1 VVRRHAKADYIADV
15 HLTRMKVSNRE
26 SSIDPRSF
34 NTKLSI
40 TTDQS
45 HSEIVLNTSF
55 TTTINEN
62 GTPSPLLFHVMAAK
76 LAHVMYW
83 YANSHLEAHMT
94 RVRKALQHIG
104 VLSQNLPF
112 HLAFHSDLGK
122 GQPEWLSLQR
132 RQALFLLQI
141 CRIMLCLAAL
151 PYIIESKQDED
162 NIRTCGFG
170 AANRILDD
178 RQTDIPS
185 VFDKLWG
192 TTACVAAAGIYLT
205 LDLICFRHLKTP
217 EEVKYQTARIRFCIH
232 TLQHSHGGTHKLVGI
247 LEQLLKL
254 SQSWPTDQ
262 PPSKDCLV
270 QIMKLAR
277 SPNSTPH
284 FQETSTNLFASL
296 DSIKDS
302 MRSESVSAALAASQ
316 SFPYSGEE
324 RGLADLE
331 ADALPGGVAMDLD
344 FMEFVDVNENLPAF
358 SAEWDGNAFFDFF
371 PGQQLY

>member
-1 VVRRHAKADYIADV
+1 VVRYAKTAYIANV
-15 HLTRMKVSNRE
+15 NLTRMKASNRE

-45 HSEIVLNTSF
+45 HSEIVLGTSF
-55 TTTINEN
+55 TTTISEN
-62 GTPSPLLFHVMAAK
+62 GIPSPLLFHVMAAK

-83 YANSHLEAHMT
+83 YANSRLEAHMK
-94 RVRKALQHIG
+94 RVRKGLQHIDI
-104 VLSQNLPF
+104 LSQNLPP
-112 HLAFHSDLGK
+112 HLVFHSDLGK
-122 GQPEWLSLQR
+122 NQPEWLSLQR

-151 PYIIESKQDED
+151 PYIIESNQDED
-162 NIRTCGFG
+162 NIRTCGLG
-170 AANRILDD
+170 AANKILDA
-178 RQTDIPS
+178 RQIDSPS
-185 VFDKLWG
+185 IFDKLWG
-192 TTACVAAAGIYLT
+192 TTACVSGAGIYLA
-205 LDLICFRHLKTP
+205 LDLICFRHLKMP
-217 EEVKYQTARIRFCIH
+217 EEVRYQTARIRFCIRA
-232 TLQHSHGGTHKLVGI
+232 LQNSHEGSLKLVGI

-262 PPSKDCLV
+262 PPNKDCLI

-284 FQETSTNLFASL
+284 FQETSTNLLVSLGSDKASM
-296 DSIKDS
+296 S
-302 MRSESVSAALAASQ
+302 SESVTAALAASQ
-316 SFPYSGEE
+316 SVSYSGDE
-324 RGLADLE
+324 RGLAGLE
-331 ADALPGGVAMDLD
+331 VDASSAGGAMDLD
-344 FMEFVDVNENLPAF
+344 FMEFVDVNENLPSF